1 MARTLDTPRVARV
14 HRATDWPLRL
24 VVFTGGAV
32 SIGIELAASR
42 LLAPFF
48 GTSLFIWAT
57 LIGLVLIYLSV
68 GYIVGGK
75 LADRYPDA
83 NVLYAITAIAAF
95 VTGLIPL
102 VSRPILAASI
112 TAFSAFSLGGF
123 YGSLLGTIVLFAI
136 PVTLLG
142 CVSPYAI
149 RLSVESLTGA
159 GNTAGSLYAL
169 STVGSI
175 LGTFVPTFLLIPRIG
190 TFRTFYSFA
199 VVLLAVSAFG
209 LITIPVPGRRRGL
222 VAVSLVLLGVTLLVA
237 SFGASGFVRPV
248 DDTHSLVYQGESA
261 YNFIQVVQDA
271 DSHAYELL
279 LNEGHAIHSIYYPQ
293 EAATNQPLTRG
304 PWDYFVL
311 GPYFTPGARTTSVH
325 DVCFVGLA
333 AGTGARRMTQAFGP
347 NLQIDGV
354 EIDPKIVEVG
364 QRYFAMT
371 EPNLHVIIED
381 GRYYLKAT
389 TKRYDVVAVDAYK
402 QPYIPFQLTTKEFFT
417 EARDHLNPNGTLIVN
432 AGRSA
437 TDYRLVE
444 VISQTMRAVYPHVFT
459 IDTQNYTNT
468 MVIGSLDPNATLAD
482 FTRNINAE
490 ALVNPNSP
498 VVSVG
503 NAALQYGKMAEVPPG
518 PMVFTDDLAPVEDLV
533 DRIILDYARNGK

>member
-199 VVLLAVSAFG
+199 VVLLAVSTFG